1 MDYSIRNN
9 LCFSKHKELKGKTA
23 YGHYDHYDAIE
34 VSISFLDKYCSEQYF
49 NLKIRIKNI
58 IL

>member
-34 VSISFLDKYCSEQYF
+34 VSISFF
-49 NLKIRIKNI
+49 G
-58 IL
+58 